1 VFWDVFGEIQ
11 MKLRTKKEY
20 LKDLYGY
27 TVTLRLRPNED
38 QVVLLT
44 QNTAPREFT
53 LDFLAQSLKLS
64 PEETK
69 EATGKDYL
77 LRQKMIEYL
86 HFKCKKPFLLTDTK
100 YKIED
105 QGTVQEMSSSFLLGM
120 PEELFIQYYREARV
134 NCTGAVDRFGHLY
147 PEGSLHQAVYFY
159 QGRDYVRSDEISHQ
173 SYDSSSG
180 NYHFKSRGFPVNK
193 EEDRNY
199 IFKCFDQ
206 AFSFLNFNFSLDR
219 KKSGFI
225 HGMITDAIRITEH
238 EIKLNVGEWDTD
250 ENGLMNPEVYP
261 SYHAFIKKIK
271 GYYPKEK
278 N

>member
-1 VFWDVFGEIQ
+1 MFWRTE
-11 MKLRTKKEY
+11 MKLKTKEEY

-27 TVTLRLRPNED
+27 SVHLFLRPKED
-38 QVVLLT
+38 KSVVLLT
-44 QNTAPREFT
+44 ERTAPQDFT

-69 EATGKDYL
+69 EVTEKDWVL
-77 LRQKMIEYL
+77 KQRMIEYL
-86 HFKCKKPFLLTDTK
+86 HFKCKKPFLLADTK
-100 YKIED
+100 YKLED
-105 QGTVQEMSSSFLLGM
+105 GGTVQEMSSSFLFGM
-120 PEELFIQYYREARV
+120 PEELFVQYHREARV
-134 NCTGAVDRFGHLY
+134 NCTGSTDRFGHLY
-147 PEGSLHQAVYFY
+147 PNGSLHQLVYFY
-159 QGRDYVRSDEISHQ
+159 RGKDFVRSDEITHQ
-173 SYDSSSG
+173 NYDCSSG

-225 HGMITDAIRITEH
+225 WDMITDVVRVTEH
-238 EIKLNVGEWDTD
+238 EIILNVGEWDKD
-250 ENGLMNPEVYP
+250 ENGLINPEVYP
-261 SYHAFIKKIK
+261 SYHAFTKKIK